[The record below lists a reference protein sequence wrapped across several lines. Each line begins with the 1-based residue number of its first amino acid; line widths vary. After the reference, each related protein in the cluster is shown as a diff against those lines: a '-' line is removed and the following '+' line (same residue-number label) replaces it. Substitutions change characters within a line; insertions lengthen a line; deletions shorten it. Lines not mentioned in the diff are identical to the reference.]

1 MEQWNRSEP
10 IEKSRTKFIMMEIK
24 ELNEGMGN
32 LTKDEILRIKAAEVT
47 MKYYGS
53 LALSSDKKNCTKPWK
68 DGMNGNS
75 LTERIKS
82 VEKYF
87 RTGRF

>member
-1 MEQWNRSEP
+1 
-10 IEKSRTKFIMMEIK
+10 MMEIK

-32 LTKDEILRIKAAEVT
+32 FTKDEILRIKAAEVT
-47 MKYYGS
+47 MEYYGKI
-53 LALSSDKKNCTKPWK
+53 ALYSDKKNCTKPWK
-68 DGMNGNS
+68 DGMNENS

>member
-1 MEQWNRSEP
+1 
-10 IEKSRTKFIMMEIK
+10 MEIK

-47 MKYYGS
+47 MMYYGRI
-53 LALSSDKKNCTKPWK
+53 ALSGDKESCPKPWK
-68 DGMNGNS
+68 YGINESS

-82 VEKYF
+82 VERYF
-87 RTGRF
+87 RTGKF

>member
-1 MEQWNRSEP
+1 
-10 IEKSRTKFIMMEIK
+10 MMEIK

-32 LTKDEILRIKAAEVT
+32 FTKDEILRIKAAEVT
-47 MKYYGS
+47 MAYYGRIS
-53 LALSSDKKNCTKPWK
+53 LCSDKENHTKPWK
-68 DGMNGNS
+68 VDGNENS

>member
-1 MEQWNRSEP
+1 
-10 IEKSRTKFIMMEIK
+10 MEIK
-24 ELNEGMGN
+24 EFNEGMEK

-47 MKYYGS
+47 MEYYGRI
-53 LALSSDKKNCTKPWK
+53 ALSNDKENHTKPWK
-68 DGMNGNS
+68 DGMNENS

-82 VEKYF
+82 VERYF

>member
-1 MEQWNRSEP
+1 
-10 IEKSRTKFIMMEIK
+10 MMEIK
-24 ELNEGMGN
+24 EFNEGMDN

-47 MKYYGS
+47 MAYYGKI
-53 LALSSDKKNCTKPWK
+53 ALSSDKESHAKPWK
-68 DGMNGNS
+68 DGMNENS

>member
-1 MEQWNRSEP
+1 
-10 IEKSRTKFIMMEIK
+10 MMEIK

-47 MKYYGS
+47 MEYYGKI
-53 LALSSDKKNCTKPWK
+53 ALCRDIENHTKPWK
-68 DGMNGNS
+68 DGMNENS

>member
-1 MEQWNRSEP
+1 
-10 IEKSRTKFIMMEIK
+10 MMEIK

-32 LTKDEILRIKAAEVT
+32 FTKDEILRIKAAEVT
-47 MKYYGS
+47 MAYYGRI
-53 LALSSDKKNCTKPWK
+53 ALCSDKENHTKPWK
-68 DGMNGNS
+68 VDGNENS

>member
-1 MEQWNRSEP
+1 
-10 IEKSRTKFIMMEIK
+10 MMEIK

-47 MKYYGS
+47 MEYYGKI
-53 LALSSDKKNCTKPWK
+53 ALCSDTKPWK
-68 DGMNGNS
+68 DGMNENS

>member
-1 MEQWNRSEP
+1 
-10 IEKSRTKFIMMEIK
+10 MMEIK

-47 MKYYGS
+47 MAYYGKI
-53 LALSSDKKNCTKPWK
+53 ACSDKVNHTKPWK
-68 DGMNGNS
+68 DGMNENS

>member
-1 MEQWNRSEP
+1 
-10 IEKSRTKFIMMEIK
+10 MMEIK
-24 ELNEGMGN
+24 ELNEGIGN

-47 MKYYGS
+47 MAYYGKI
-53 LALSSDKKNCTKPWK
+53 ALSSDKENHTKPWK
-68 DGMNGNS
+68 VDGNENS

>member
-1 MEQWNRSEP
+1 
-10 IEKSRTKFIMMEIK
+10 MMEIK

-47 MKYYGS
+47 MAYYGRI
-53 LALSSDKKNCTKPWK
+53 ALSGDKEGHPKPWK
-68 DGMNGNS
+68 DGNENS

-82 VEKYF
+82 VERYF

>member
-1 MEQWNRSEP
+1 
-10 IEKSRTKFIMMEIK
+10 MMEIK

-47 MKYYGS
+47 MAYYGK
-53 LALSSDKKNCTKPWK
+53 LALCSDKENRTKPWK
-68 DGMNGNS
+68 DGNENS

-82 VEKYF
+82 VERYF
-87 RTGRF
+87 RTGKF

>member
-1 MEQWNRSEP
+1 
-10 IEKSRTKFIMMEIK
+10 MMEIK
-24 ELNEGMGN
+24 ELNEGIGN

-47 MKYYGS
+47 MEYYGKI
-53 LALSSDKKNCTKPWK
+53 ALCSDKENHTKPWK
-68 DGMNGNS
+68 DGMNENS

-87 RTGRF
+87 RTGSF

>member
-1 MEQWNRSEP
+1 
-10 IEKSRTKFIMMEIK
+10 MMEIK

-47 MKYYGS
+47 MAYYGKI
-53 LALSSDKKNCTKPWK
+53 ALCSDKENHTKPWK
-68 DGMNGNS
+68 VDGNENS

-82 VEKYF
+82 VERYF
-87 RTGRF
+87 RTGKF

>member
-1 MEQWNRSEP
+1 
-10 IEKSRTKFIMMEIK
+10 MMEIK
-24 ELNEGMGN
+24 ELNEGRGN

-47 MKYYGS
+47 MEYYGKI
-53 LALSSDKKNCTKPWK
+53 ALCSDKGNHAKPWK
-68 DGMNGNS
+68 NGMNENS

>member
-1 MEQWNRSEP
+1 
-10 IEKSRTKFIMMEIK
+10 MMEIK

-47 MKYYGS
+47 MAYYGKI
-53 LALSSDKKNCTKPWK
+53 ALCSDKENHTKPWK
-68 DGMNGNS
+68 DGNENS

-82 VEKYF
+82 VERYF
-87 RTGRF
+87 RTGKF

>member
-1 MEQWNRSEP
+1 
-10 IEKSRTKFIMMEIK
+10 MMEIK

-47 MKYYGS
+47 MEYYGKI
-53 LALSSDKKNCTKPWK
+53 ALCSDKEIHTKPWK
-68 DGMNGNS
+68 DDMNENS

-82 VEKYF
+82 VERYF

>member
-1 MEQWNRSEP
+1 
-10 IEKSRTKFIMMEIK
+10 MMEIK
-24 ELNEGMGN
+24 ELNEGIGN

-47 MKYYGS
+47 MAYYGRI
-53 LALSSDKKNCTKPWK
+53 ALSGDKECHTKPWK
-68 DGMNGNS
+68 DGMNENS

-82 VEKYF
+82 VERYF

>member
-1 MEQWNRSEP
+1 
-10 IEKSRTKFIMMEIK
+10 MMEIK
-24 ELNEGMGN
+24 ELNEGMEN

-47 MKYYGS
+47 MEYYGKI
-53 LALSSDKKNCTKPWK
+53 ALIKNCTKPWK
-68 DGMNGNS
+68 DGMNENS